1 MENNI
6 TTPDAVAEAIIS
18 SLSKPSQEKM
28 RYMRKNKDLIEYI
41 ESFGNNKVIHYWKLP
56 EVKAKMNWD
65 IIEALLPDDNY
76 MKVQKSYFVNFDH
89 VDHPCRVERDLELKM
104 LNGKKNIPVSREEAK
119 KIREKC
125 KKLGKGRW
133 GYRIMDI
140 S

>member
-6 TTPDAVAEAIIS
+6 TPVTPEMEAIIS
-18 SLSKPSQEKM
+18 RLSKPTQEKM
-28 RYMRKNKDLIEYI
+28 RFMLKNKSLIEYI
-41 ESFGNNKVIHYWKLP
+41 ESFGNNKVIHYLKLP

-65 IIEALLPDDNY
+65 IIEALLPDDNF

-119 KIREKC
+119 KIIEKC
-125 KKLGKGRW
+125 KKLKKGRW
-133 GYRIMDI
+133 GYRITDI